1 LLVDLFQYQPEFVN
15 RFVRLV
21 ELSTRCPSDEMLGRN
36 CRFLQGAGSS
46 SAAVA
51 ATRLAVAER
60 RGMSIEILGYR
71 QDAGPFWNSLHISPI
86 EHDAGEIT
94 TSSLQDR
101 RQRIQKGAVPRS
113 VGAPSAVGGR
123 PSFEND
129 LAVVDSVVRLAGR
142 LTGRDR
148 LPCPA
153 NGARIVYPTWPSRY
167 DLLAL
172 GNDAL
177 DGYAGLA
184 TRVFSDDFEDRFMAL
199 EPACISSR
207 CCRNP
212 ALPASDWAARLIRPA
227 FRICLSAK

>member
-1 LLVDLFQYQPEFVN
+1 MLVDLFQYQPEFVN

-101 RQRIQKGAVPRS
+101 RQRIQKGAVKS
-113 VGAPSAVGGR
+113 LKAPSTVGGR
-123 PSFEND
+123 PP
-129 LAVVDSVVRLAGR
+129 LVVRLAGR
-142 LTGRDR
+142 QGEAGCRVQQTVQASSIPQAFSLGSPR
-148 LPCPA
+148 L
-153 NGARIVYPTWPSRY
+153 G
-167 DLLAL
+167 
-172 GNDAL
+172 
-177 DGYAGLA
+177 
-184 TRVFSDDFEDRFMAL
+184 
-199 EPACISSR
+199 
-207 CCRNP
+207 
-212 ALPASDWAARLIRPA
+212 
-227 FRICLSAK
+227 